1 MRSANESSR
10 RPRQAPELFV
20 FGVALAVLNFPLL
33 TGGIFESALF
43 SPAAVKAGEWWRV
56 PAHPFVHLSWYH
68 LLLDAGAFLLLYVGL
83 DEPSRWRRLL
93 WVIGCGLGSLAL
105 STLTTP
111 LIAVR
116 GLCGLS
122 GIAHGLMAVSAL
134 ECMTGERGDRKSFIT
149 GMVCFGIVVPKSIVE
164 VLQGH
169 VFFEFLHFGLMG
181 SPVPA
186 CHAGG
191 VLSGILM
198 FLAMGGARRI
208 KDASRTARASIVI
221 DRGAKEGAGDARNTD
236 RCTGVMKLRL
246 RLDGGTKPCLPR
258 GGPFRR
264 RPPGTRFQG
273 NVEKRED
280 GGQPSARVP
289 GEILYEETPMPFP
302 RK

>member
-1 MRSANESSR
+1 VVPRRPVVPASEKARENMQSANESSQ
-10 RPRQAPELFV
+10 RPRRAPELFV

-43 SPAAVKAGEWWRV
+43 FPASVKAGEWWRV

-68 LLLDAGAFLLLYVGL
+68 LLLDAGAFLLLYAGL

-149 GMVCFGIVVPKSIVE
+149 GMVCFGIIVSKSIVE

-181 SPVPA
+181 SPIPA

-198 FLAMGGARRI
+198 FLAMGGARRL
-208 KDASRTARASIVI
+208 KDASRTARASIVAQEGEPGMFEARI
-221 DRGAKEGAGDARNTD
+221 GAPA
-236 RCTGVMKLRL
+236 
-246 RLDGGTKPCLPR
+246 
-258 GGPFRR
+258 
-264 RPPGTRFQG
+264 
-273 NVEKRED
+273 
-280 GGQPSARVP
+280 S
-289 GEILYEETPMPFP
+289 
-302 RK
+302 